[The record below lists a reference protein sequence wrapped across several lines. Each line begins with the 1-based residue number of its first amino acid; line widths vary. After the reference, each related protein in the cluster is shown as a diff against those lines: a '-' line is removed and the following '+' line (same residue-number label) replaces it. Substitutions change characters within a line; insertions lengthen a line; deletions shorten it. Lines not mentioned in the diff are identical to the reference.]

1 MSDRDRLDRAH
12 SYVRG
17 LMDPAERERAERD
30 MEVDAEFRDA
40 VTEVAE
46 RMRTAGAKP
55 GDRAAEN
62 AWQMIAARLSML
74 PHMKSGPQEQS
85 KPFGR
90 RRTDRPGRPPPVP
103 TVAPMEPQTTD
114 LAPQS
119 VPGWRAA
126 VIVSALIA
134 AFALGYIAGANSI
147 LAPAQQASQP

>member
-1 MSDRDRLDRAH
+1 MSDRDRIDRAH

-40 VTEVAE
+40 VSEVAE
-46 RMRTAGAKP
+46 RMRAAGVKP
-55 GDRAAEN
+55 GERFAEN

-74 PHMKSGPQEQS
+74 PHMKSGPQEQP

-103 TVAPMEPQTTD
+103 APTVMPMEPAASNPT
-114 LAPQS
+114 PQM
-119 VPGWRAA
+119 VPGWHAA
-126 VIVSALIA
+126 VVVLALIA
-134 AFALGYIAGANSI
+134 AFALGYLAGANSV
-147 LAPAQQASQP
+147 LLPAP